1 MGNWVNSAQ
10 AISVIKVGA
19 LFHSFVT
26 KTRTQW
32 KEYYL
37 VDCFYYLDSGNR
49 KRRREN
55 GDILGKVREGI
66 VCFVVFFL
74 FVFILL
80 LSFFEVTSVQQN
92 KSKDDDEGYGNGE
105 GDWEGDEMVAGC
117 SEGEGRKV
125 IA

>member
-1 MGNWVNSAQ
+1 ME
-10 AISVIKVGA
+10 KVWR
-19 LFHSFVT
+19 
-26 KTRTQW
+26 K
-32 KEYYL
+32 
-37 VDCFYYLDSGNR
+37 SG
-49 KRRREN
+49 
-55 GDILGKVREGI
+55 GI

-105 GDWEGDEMVAGC
+105 GDEMVAGC

-125 IA
+125 IARRHC